1 MTKAVNPMGTR
12 PVLPLLV
19 NMAVPP
25 MISMLIQSLY
35 NVVDSV
41 FVARVSNDA
50 LTAVSLAFP
59 LQNMVLAVAVGFGV
73 GANAYIARN
82 LGEGNH
88 ENVNRAA
95 SMGIVFTAIHSLL
108 FLLVGLFGTVPFLR
122 LFTDKAQVLEMS
134 VSYTRIVICLAFGS
148 LFHIYIEKLFQAVGN
163 MVVPMILQ
171 GVGAMVNIIMDPI
184 LIFGLLGFPKLGV
197 TGAAVATV
205 AGQMTACGLA
215 VIYFIFTDTGIHISR
230 KDMTIRGEIAKR
242 IYAVGVPSGLMTAMP
257 SLLVGVLNALLVEL
271 HALAV
276 AVFGL
281 YFKLQT
287 FVYMPANGIIQGM
300 RPVVS
305 YNYGAGYKRR
315 MNLVIRWSL
324 ALTAVIMFLGTLI
337 AWVFPE
343 QIMYLFDADSAMLEI
358 GVPMLKIT
366 SMGFLVSTIGTVLSG
381 CFEALGNG
389 IQSLSISLV
398 RQLLVIPPLALVLSN
413 VMGLNGVWLAFPVAE
428 TLAAILALFLYR
440 RVMKRIDRE
449 LLA

>member
-12 PVLPLLV
+12 LVLPLLV

-88 ENVNRAA
+88 GNVNRAA

-108 FLLVGLFGTVPFLR
+108 FLLIGLFGTVPFLKM
-122 LFTDKAQVLEMS
+122 FTDKAQVLEMS

-171 GVGAMVNIIMDPI
+171 GVGALVNIIMDPI

-215 VIYFIFTDTGIHISR
+215 VVYFIFTDTGIHISR